1 MSRNPQGRRLLAD
14 LTPLRASVPYR
25 RMWIGTSLSGIGAQL
40 TTVAVG
46 LQVYDITGST
56 FSVGIVG
63 LVALVPL
70 VVMGLYGG
78 TLIDAYDRRTV
89 IICSSTGLLLVAVL
103 FTVQAFAELEN
114 VWLLYALVAVQQGCF
129 AVNSPAR
136 TAIIPRLLPLALL
149 PAANALNSL
158 SMGLGLTGGP
168 LLAGFLVGWTG
179 FGGAYAVEALL
190 LVGAL
195 TTLVALPPL
204 PPEGAV
210 SRSGLRSVF
219 EGFSYLRTRPNVR
232 MTFLVDIAAMAL
244 AMPRVLF
251 PAIGAALIG
260 GGATTVGILA
270 AGMAGG
276 QLTAGVLSGPL
287 GRVNRQGQAVLGAV
301 IAWGLAIAAF
311 GVVVELTPAH
321 PRGTSWMIVPAVV
334 FLFLA
339 GAADA
344 VSGVFRTTILQAA
357 TPDSMRGRLQ
367 GVFIVVVA
375 GGPRLGDLLLGS
387 LSEVSGEAWAAILG
401 GLACV
406 AVVIAL
412 AATQPRFARYDARE
426 PTP

>member
-1 MSRNPQGRRLLAD
+1 
-14 LTPLRASVPYR
+14 
-25 RMWIGTSLSGIGAQL
+25 MWMGTSLSGVGAQL

-56 FSVGIVG
+56 FSVGVVG

-78 TLIDAYDRRTV
+78 SIIDAYDRRRV
-89 IICSSTGLLLVAVL
+89 IITSSSGLFVVAVA
-103 FTVQAFAELEN
+103 FTVQAALGLEN
-114 VWLLYALVAVQQGCF
+114 VWLLYALVGVQQGFF

-136 TAIIPRLLPLALL
+136 TTILPRLLPVTLL
-149 PAANALNSL
+149 PAANALSNL
-158 SMGLGLTGGP
+158 SMSIGLTVGP
-168 LLAGFLVGWTG
+168 LLAGLLVGWWG
-179 FGGAYAVEALL
+179 FGGAYAVEAAL
-190 LVGAL
+190 LVVAL

-204 PPEGAV
+204 PPEGDV
-210 SRSGLRSVF
+210 RRSGFRSVW
-219 EGFSYLRTRPNVR
+219 EGLQFLRTRPNVR

-244 AMPRVLF
+244 SMPRVLF

-270 AGMAGG
+270 AGIAAG

-287 GRVNRQGQAVLGAV
+287 GHVTRQGRAVLGAV
-301 IAWGLAIAAF
+301 VAWGLAIAAF
-311 GVVVELTPAH
+311 GVVVALTPGRPAS
-321 PRGTSWMIVPAVV
+321 GAAWTIVPAVG
-334 FLFLA
+334 FLALA

-401 GLACV
+401 GLTCV
-406 AVVIAL
+406 AVVVTLAL
-412 AATQPRFARYDARE
+412 TQPRFARYDARE